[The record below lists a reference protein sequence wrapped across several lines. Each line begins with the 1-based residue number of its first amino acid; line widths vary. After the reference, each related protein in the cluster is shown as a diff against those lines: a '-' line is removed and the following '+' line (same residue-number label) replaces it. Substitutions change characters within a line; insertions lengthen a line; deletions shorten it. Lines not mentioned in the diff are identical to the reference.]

1 MFRFF
6 VNEKQENFFIL
17 DDLNLNHIK
26 VVRIK
31 NENFICVYKGEFY
44 LTKLVQNSNKA
55 EIIKKLEL
63 NNEPKNKVI
72 LALAILKT
80 KSFEFAIQ
88 KAVEIGVSEIWPFFS
103 KNVSQKLEGDLRKKL
118 KRWEQICLHS
128 AQQSFRNLIPKINLP
143 VNYSDIL
150 KNSSNF
156 SQKLIAFEGQKN
168 QTKIDQSESDTIII
182 IGPEGGFDESEIEL
196 AQKFDFKVVSLGKRI
211 LRSET
216 AAIFLLSKCI
226 ND

>member
-6 VNEKQENFFIL
+6 VSEKQENFFIL

-55 EIIKKLEL
+55 EIIEKLEL

-103 KNVSQKLEGDLRKKL
+103 KNVSQKLE
-118 KRWEQICLHS
+118 
-128 AQQSFRNLIPKINLP
+128 
-143 VNYSDIL
+143 
-150 KNSSNF
+150 
-156 SQKLIAFEGQKN
+156 
-168 QTKIDQSESDTIII
+168 
-182 IGPEGGFDESEIEL
+182 EI
-196 AQKFDFKVVSLGKRI
+196 
-211 LRSET
+211 
-216 AAIFLLSKCI
+216 
-226 ND
+226 